1 MTNDLLSLS
10 TNEFIAGIEA
20 VAPRFDSATYPQQ
33 NLPSDDWT
41 LLTRA
46 GVLLPALPREYG
58 GRDSHVEMCRV
69 VEILSEWNLAVGTYA
84 TIVTGLALRPIV
96 LWASEEAKQEV
107 LPMFAGGEP
116 MIAGFASTEPG
127 CGSAMSG
134 MTTTFEEVDG
144 GYQIRG
150 RKHWQAL
157 SATAHWWVVSAK
169 NDDHGRR
176 EYGYFIVNRS
186 EGFRTA
192 ERYEPLGLKV
202 IDYGVNDIDTV
213 VPRHR
218 RIHAEAGKLSAVVDI
233 FLSGRAMIAAVAC
246 GFLRRISREAHAYAD
261 ARRIGPAPLS
271 AIRFARYRLAAIDSS
286 YTICEALNH
295 RLQTRLDLKADL
307 TRAFPAIQA
316 IKTVATE
323 RMVSSANHYQQL
335 TGGEGY
341 RCGSPTNIAGQAFL
355 DTRVFTIFDG
365 TNDLLSQQLTE
376 YCLARLAGQSLS
388 GFLASWPLTA
398 PAVSTHHL
406 NLSFLDPELG
416 QEHMVLAGRAIA
428 YAFAIAQVMRWA
440 TETDADVGRARAAI
454 EFLKADIACVAV
466 EFGLLAAGVL
476 DAASTTTSP
485 EHASSPRLENTTPSS
500 GSRSQSASPAV
511 PPGGVFAASGRRL
524 SP

>member
-1 MTNDLLSLS
+1 MKNDLLSLS
-10 TNEFIAGIEA
+10 TNQFIAGIEA

-33 NLPSDDWT
+33 NLPADDWT

-69 VEILSEWNLAVGTYA
+69 VEILSEWNLPVGTYA
-84 TIVTGLALRPIV
+84 TIVTGLALRPIA

-107 LPMFAGGEP
+107 LPMFAGREP
-116 MIAGFASTEPG
+116 MIGGFASTEPG

-144 GYQIRG
+144 GYRIRG

-157 SATAHWWVVSAK
+157 SATAHWWLVSAK
-169 NDDHGRR
+169 NDDHDRR

-202 IDYGVNDIDTV
+202 IDYGLNDIDAV

-218 RIHAEAGKLSAVVDI
+218 RIHTKAGNLSAIVDI
-233 FLSGRAMIAAVAC
+233 FLSSRAMIAAVAC
-246 GFLRRISREAHAYAD
+246 GFLRRISREAHAYTD
-261 ARRIGPAPLS
+261 TRRIGQAPLS
-271 AIRFARYRLAAIDSS
+271 AIRFARYRLTAIDSS
-286 YTICEALNH
+286 YAICEALNH
-295 RLQTRLDLKADL
+295 HLQTRLDLKADM
-307 TRAFPAIQA
+307 THAFPAVQA

-323 RMVSSANHYQQL
+323 RMISSANHYQQL

-376 YCLARLAGQSLS
+376 YCLARTEGRGLS
-388 GFLASWPLTA
+388 RFLAEWPLTA
-398 PAVSTHHL
+398 PAVTAHHL
-406 NLSFLDPELG
+406 DLGFLNRDLG

-428 YAFAIAQVMRWA
+428 YVFAMSQVMRWA
-440 TETDADVGRARAAI
+440 AETGADAGSVRTAV
-454 EFLKADIACVAV
+454 EFLKADIAGVAT
-466 EFGLLAAGVL
+466 EFGLLSAGVL
-476 DAASTTTSP
+476 DTEGGP
-485 EHASSPRLENTTPSS
+485 
-500 GSRSQSASPAV
+500 ASPATGAPISRSIPV
-511 PPGGVFAASGRRL
+511 PAEA
-524 SP
+524 